1 MFLISKFIMQMIIV
15 FGSLILFL
23 GSYYLNK
30 KTKAPKGVDVP
41 EKCHSCLSQ
50 SCIIKTKEI
59 EKIKE
64 ELRKEIDNCDGN
76 NYEEK

>member
-1 MFLISKFIMQMIIV
+1 SKFILQILI
-15 FGSLILFL
+15 FLGALILFL

-30 KTKAPKGVDVP
+30 RTKAPKGVDVP
-41 EKCHSCLSQ
+41 EKCLSCLSQ
-50 SCIIKTKEI
+50 SCIIKTKDI